1 MLVCILTL
9 GCQNTGVLYR
19 LLTDKDAVQSFR
31 ARCCELGLLLR
42 PQLFPAEDQSPE
54 APEQKQQQQ
63 AAEAEAT
70 STSAG
75 SPEKVRTTYQDS
87 LSESQRWSPRSLAT
101 TPGHQSTV
109 IVESAMLH
117 PPLKQALEGSLLG
130 YIYMWRIE
138 EIWSLLSRSQK
149 FHNWFSKLST
159 ASRCHVHVFRVFRC
173 WFSFLASQ

>member
-1 MLVCILTL
+1 MLRVGFATAAAALPS
-9 GCQNTGVLYR
+9 R
-19 LLTDKDAVQSFR
+19 RPEPRS
-31 ARCCELGLLLR
+31 AR
-42 PQLFPAEDQSPE
+42 
-54 APEQKQQQQ
+54 
-63 AAEAEAT
+63 AEAAA
-70 STSAG
+70 AG
-75 SPEKVRTTYQDS
+75 SRSGGHVHLSRFSREGSYPYQDS

-117 PPLKQALEGSLLG
+117 PPVKQALEGSLLG